1 MFPVFISSYPIKA
14 KDRDTNEKNRKIN
27 FTVNKV
33 VFIGSERNETDN
45 FLAADSPAQ
54 EDAEGIFSTHIR

>member
-14 KDRDTNEKNRKIN
+14 KDRDTDEKNRKIN
-27 FTVNKV
+27 FKV
-33 VFIGSERNETDN
+33 IKVLFIGSEGNETEN

-54 EDAEGIFSTHIR
+54 EDAEGIFTTHLR